1 MPVSASNSRN
11 SRDGKDRAVG
21 LKAEDPD
28 LLRRVAQQLEK
39 HEFKGWFY
47 GDSVGFEGLVA
58 AGDMLGV
65 STWQDFSRGFFRAWA
80 TRIEPFQPDDNT
92 APGHVMCEMIK
103 RTGDGVLRQAVLKL
117 AEHLQGR
124 RRVRGVAIT
133 FEDTLRALR
142 QPYGGVQLSAAE
154 QQFMKDPG
162 AGIWLDCMHFDPP
175 FYAHLSEVAGSH
187 WATRAVEEILAYCE
201 LLLDPELG
209 TYNHYWLERTQRS
222 YIRGW
227 GRGQGWALLGMLDVL
242 AHADVATHRYAEV
255 AARAHELAASMLR
268 YQLEDGN
275 WWAMVHEPE
284 SGPESSTAAFMA
296 CAFYR
301 GIRLGLLDGE
311 LFREPADRA
320 FAAMSANLDAD
331 GNLQGVSAAV
341 YAALVQE
348 HYWHVP
354 RGLIVPWG
362 QGPVLT
368 AALARRQLLA
378 A

>member
-1 MPVSASNSRN
+1 MT
-11 SRDGKDRAVG
+11 
-21 LKAEDPD
+21 LKADDPA

-58 AGDMLGV
+58 AGDILGV
-65 STWQDFSRGFFRAWA
+65 DTWQDFSRGFFRAWA
-80 TRIEPFQPDDNT
+80 TRMEPFQLDDNT
-92 APGHVMCEMIK
+92 APGHVMCEMVK
-103 RTGDGVLRQAVLKL
+103 RTDDEVLRKAVIRL
-117 AEHLQGR
+117 AEHLYSR
-124 RRVRGVAIT
+124 RRVRGVGIT

-142 QPYGGVQLSAAE
+142 QPYGGAPLSDE
-154 QQFMKDPG
+154 QQALMQDPG

-175 FYAHLSEVAGSH
+175 FYAHLGEIGAGPEWSQ
-187 WATRAVEEILAYCE
+187 RAVDEILAYCE
-201 LLLDPELG
+201 LLYDAELG
-209 TYNHYWLERTQRS
+209 MYQHYWLEKTQRA

-227 GRGQGWALLGMLDVL
+227 GRGQGWALLGLLDVV
-242 AHADVATHRYAEV
+242 AHADNATPRYAEV
-255 AARAHELAASMLR
+255 VARAHDLAVAMLR
-268 YQLEDGN
+268 FQLADGN
-275 WWAMVHEPE
+275 WWAMVHEPA

-301 GIRLGLLDGE
+301 GIRLGVLAADR
-311 LFREPADRA
+311 FREPADRA
-320 FAAMSANLDAD
+320 FAAISNNLDAD

-368 AALARRQLLA
+368 AALARRQYLGSA

>member
-1 MPVSASNSRN
+1 MTE
-11 SRDGKDRAVG
+11 
-21 LKAEDPD
+21 LKGDDPA
-28 LLRRVAQQLEK
+28 LLRRVAEK
-39 HEFKGWFY
+39 LAQHEFKGWFY
-47 GDSVGFEGLVA
+47 GDSIGFEGLVA

-65 STWQDFSRGFFRAWA
+65 KTWQDFSHGFFRAWA
-80 TRIEPFQPDDNT
+80 TRMAPFQLDDNT
-92 APGHVMCEMIK
+92 APGHVMCEIVK
-103 RTGDGVLRQAVLKL
+103 RTDDKVLRQAVLRL
-117 AEHLQGR
+117 ADHLYSR
-124 RRVRGVAIT
+124 RRVRGIAIT

-142 QPYGGVQLSAAE
+142 QPYGGVPLSAADQE
-154 QQFMKDPG
+154 FMQNPG

-175 FYAHLSEVAGSH
+175 FYAHLSEIAGPE
-187 WATRAVEEILAYCE
+187 WGKRAVDEILAYCE

-209 TYNHYWLERTQRS
+209 LYNHYWLEKTGRS

-227 GRGQGWALLGMLDVL
+227 GRGQGWALLGLLDVVAHVSVDMARYGEVVGKASAL
-242 AHADVATHRYAEV
+242 AEAMRHFQ
-255 AARAHELAASMLR
+255 LA
-268 YQLEDGN
+268 DGN

-301 GIRLGLLDGE
+301 GIRLGVLAADT
-311 LFREPADRA
+311 FREPADRA
-320 FAAMSANLDAD
+320 FAAMSANLDED

-368 AALARRQLLA
+368 AAQARRAVVERQ
-378 A
+378 